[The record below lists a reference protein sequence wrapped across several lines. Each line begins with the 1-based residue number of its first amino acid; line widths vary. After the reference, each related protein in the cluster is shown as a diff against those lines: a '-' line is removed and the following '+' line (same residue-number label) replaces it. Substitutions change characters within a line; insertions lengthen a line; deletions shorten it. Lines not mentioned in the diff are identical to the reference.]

1 MAGDNIGGG
10 QDGVAGC
17 GAAPCQAVPGARACG
32 NTGAGIE
39 PSAGYWQ
46 LSHARVHVSAVS
58 VLNVVPVIQ
67 AEVEPGARAA
77 VDGARTRARTLTKS
91 GETG

>member
-10 QDGVAGC
+10 QNGVAGC
-17 GAAPCQAVPGARACG
+17 GAAPCQAVPGTRACG
-32 NTGAGIE
+32 NTGARIE

-46 LSHARVHVSAVS
+46 LSHASVHVSAVS
-58 VLNVVPVIQ
+58 ILNVVAVIK
-67 AEVEPGARAA
+67 ADVEPGARAA
-77 VDGARTRARTLTKS
+77 VDGAPTLTES